1 MKAEII
7 TKLIAAS
14 LLGGV
19 GLLLLLAMPLASL
32 TLGEWLLVFVT
43 MKCAALGCIAGALA
57 ILRRAAV

>member
-1 MKAEII
+1 MKAQII

-14 LLGGV
+14 LLGGI

-32 TLGEWLLVFVT
+32 TLGKWLLVFAV

>member
-1 MKAEII
+1 MKATIV

-14 LLGGV
+14 LLGGI

-32 TLGEWLLVFVT
+32 TLVKWLLVFVL
-43 MKCAALGCIAGALA
+43 MKAAALGCIAAALA